1 MGKPRLGKRERIA
14 KRQRL
19 EAQKRLEYIRANSVP
34 SRSSLTDNF
43 SGDTRKEIN
52 RALRLLSG
60 FNPKQSLGRD
70 NLKGLT
76 HYKGCSAG
84 GAQGMGKPKK
94 SKPMPHRF
102 LPGHMARGH
111 EDLATDNR
119 PIGPGVQAKVRQA
132 RRELLQ
138 VIINS
143 L

>member
-34 SRSSLTDNF
+34 SRSAILDGSTF
-43 SGDTRKEIN
+43 
-52 RALRLLSG
+52 RLLSG
-60 FNPKQSLGRD
+60 FNLKQSLGRD

-102 LPGHMARGH
+102 LPGHMAKGH

-119 PIGPGVQAKVRQA
+119 PIGPGIQAKIKEA
-132 RRELLQ
+132 RRELGQ
-138 VIINS
+138 IIINS